1 MIDKNRSKQIV
12 YLGLILFVFV
22 VYTLRLASL
31 QLGEVPYKKMAINN
45 ALNKITLYPSRSN
58 VFDRKGKLMVYSTQ
72 MYDLSVFPYE
82 IKKLDTSLLCS
93 ILELDLPT
101 VRGLIIDAGVRAK
114 KRQKNNSFNNSALF
128 YANLS
133 NKQFTLVRENIYR
146 LDGFF
151 IESRTDRQF
160 ATPTLS
166 HALGYLGEADED
178 LIASD
183 EYYQPGDLVGVTGLE
198 RYYEKQIRGVKG
210 VKTVWQDRTYTER
223 GVVKDPQFNFPAT
236 AGPDV
241 ISSLD
246 FTLQEYGR
254 ALLNGK
260 KGSIVAIEPS
270 TGEVLAFINN
280 PDYDPNTMVGRDR
293 AKTFKSLLTDPQKP
307 LYNRA
312 VKGVYPPGSTFKTV
326 MALIAMQEGVLTPET
341 THGCG
346 GGYRLGNIRVGCH
359 PHGGPLDLQGSIRI
373 SCNSYYCQVFRDI
386 IDNPKYGDVKI
397 GYAALEK
404 HLRSFGLGSPLN
416 IDLLGESKGNIPSVA
431 QLNRRHGERWKSSTI
446 ISLSIGQGEILLTP
460 LQMANTAAI
469 LANRGWYYS
478 PHLVKKIEGYK
489 DTAWDRKYKT
499 KNITIVD
506 PQYFQFVI
514 EGMAEV
520 TKPGGTANRTGIP
533 DIEICAKTGT
543 AQNPHGKDHSI
554 YIAFAPKD
562 NPKIAIAV
570 LVENG
575 GFGAT
580 WAAPIANLMIEKYLT
595 GKSES
600 VRPDMEERIKNSTIQ

>member
-1 MIDKNRSKQIV
+1 MDKNRSKQLV
-12 YLGLILFVFV
+12 FLGLIFLIFII
-22 VYTLRLASL
+22 YTLRLASL

-82 IKKLDTSLLCS
+82 IKKLDTGLLCS
-93 ILELDLPT
+93 VLELDIQT
-101 VRGLIIDAGVRAK
+101 VRGLIADARIRAK

-133 NKQFTLVRENIYR
+133 NKQFTLLRENIYR

-166 HALGYLGEADED
+166 HALGYLGEADEE

-183 EYYQPGDLVGVTGLE
+183 EYYQPGDLVGITGLE
-198 RYYEKQIRGVKG
+198 RYYEKQIRGIKG

-223 GVVKDPQFNFPAT
+223 GVVKDTQFNYPAT

-246 FTLQEYGR
+246 FVLQEYGR
-254 ALLNGK
+254 ELLNGK
-260 KGSIVAIEPS
+260 KGSIVAIEPG

-293 AKTFKSLLTDPQKP
+293 ANTFKTLLRDPQKP

-346 GGYRLGNIRVGCH
+346 GGYRLGSIRVGCH
-359 PHGGPLDLQGSIRI
+359 PHGGPLDLRGSIRI

-386 IDNPKYGDVKI
+386 IDNPEYGNVKI

-404 HLRSFGLGSPLN
+404 HLRSFGLGSPLG
-416 IDLLGESKGNIPSVA
+416 IDLLGESRGNIPSVS
-431 QLNRRHGERWKSSTI
+431 QLDRRHGDRWKSSTI

-460 LQMANTAAI
+460 LQMCNTAAI
-469 LANRGWYYS
+469 IANRGWYYA
-478 PHLVKKIEGYK
+478 PHLVKRIDGYK
-489 DTAWDRKYKT
+489 DTAWDRKYKIKKFT
-499 KNITIVD
+499 TVD
-506 PQYFQFVI
+506 PRYFQYVI
-514 EGMAEV
+514 DGMSDV
-520 TKPGGTANRTGIP
+520 TKPGGTANGTGIENV
-533 DIEICAKTGT
+533 EICAKTGT

-580 WAAPIANLMIEKYLT
+580 WAAPIANLMIEKYLL
-595 GKSES
+595 GKAES
-600 VRPDMEERIKNSTIQ
+600 AKPAMEERIKTSVIQ